1 MRKIKEVLRL
11 KWGCG
16 LSNRTVAGSCAISPS
31 TVLEYLRRAT
41 RAGLGWPLPEGLG
54 DAELEARMFAPVAAA
69 VGQPRP
75 LPGMEERCLI
85 LYTFSKKFA
94 MTGWGL
100 QSVPRKSWTPLPNST
115 STPSPV
121 RIISSIPGSTSRISK
136 KASAS

>member
-1 MRKIKEVLRL
+1 MERLSMRKIKEVLRL

-16 LSNRTVAGSCAISPS
+16 LSNRTVAGSCAIAPS

-75 LPGMEERCLI
+75 LPEWPTVHQELRV
-85 LYTFSKKFA
+85 FND
-94 MTGWGL
+94 L
-100 QSVPRKSWTPLPNST
+100 QNPMGAESSRQEIEKVADL
-115 STPSPV
+115 V
-121 RIISSIPGSTSRISK
+121 RRHDLMVLADEAYFDIRYESS
-136 KASAS
+136 